1 MKLKFKCILPNSTS
15 RATVYVCELPEGLG
29 MIKVAYGT
37 RMLKNTQTREDIFR
51 LQIFMELGGSK
62 IQVSKLQPHTE
73 VSSMGSLTLK
83 FRKPIY
89 CLFLKSLEALKCIL
103 KCKRQDIFNIK
114 NKILAV
120 VVLVLLLTCDNINK
134 NIH

>member
-1 MKLKFKCILPNSTS
+1 MKLKFKYILPNSTS
-15 RATVYVCELPEGLG
+15 RANVYVCELPEGLG

-51 LQIFMELGGSK
+51 LQILLGGSK

-89 CLFLKSLEALKCIL
+89 CF
-103 KCKRQDIFNIK
+103 
-114 NKILAV
+114 
-120 VVLVLLLTCDNINK
+120 
-134 NIH
+134 